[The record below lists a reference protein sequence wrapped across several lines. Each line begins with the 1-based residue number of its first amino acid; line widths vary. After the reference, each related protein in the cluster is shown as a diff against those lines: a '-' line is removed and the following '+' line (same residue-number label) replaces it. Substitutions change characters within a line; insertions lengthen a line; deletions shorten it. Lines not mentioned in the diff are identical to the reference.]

1 MALTPYEV
9 VWEEHQRLKDEER
22 HAFGQL
28 QESRAAYGSARHELD
43 ENRGTA
49 TPEHR
54 NELEEKVL
62 GCQADVEKKT
72 AAYNGAQAAVAQLQ
86 LDHVEFADALEK
98 NIPPPQS
105 LMERAAPYIEGT
117 MNAAVGAAIIA
128 KTMTADPM
136 HLPTAEQ
143 QVTNPTPAHEHAI
156 EIDLDGL
163 DEALNRRKEPTPVV
177 GNDEAQDSTRIAA
190 NDNDPGRDPPAA
202 AARLPANDNTP
213 PLADAVG
220 TQWVSSDKVADDFGA
235 PLPPPPPPPP
245 PEEAQERKL
254 AR

>member
-1 MALTPYEV
+1 MALTPYEL

-28 QESRAAYGSARHELD
+28 QDSRAAYGSARRELD
-43 ENRGTA
+43 ENRDAA

-54 NELEEKVL
+54 SELEEKVL
-62 GCQADVEKKT
+62 GCQADVEKKA
-72 AAYNGAQAAVAQLQ
+72 AAYGDAQAAVAQLQ

-128 KTMTADPM
+128 KTVTADPM
-136 HLPTAEQ
+136 HLPSAEQ
-143 QVTNPTPAHEHAI
+143 QVTNPHPAHEHAI

-163 DEALNRRKEPTPVV
+163 DEALNRRKEPVPVV
-177 GNDEAQDSTRIAA
+177 GGDDSKGSPPIAA

-220 TQWVSSDKVADDFGA
+220 TRWVSDDKVADDFGA

-245 PEEAQERKL
+245 PEEAQERKV